1 MEVENIIINSIN
13 KLLYEEAMC
22 VWRDNFK
29 VKIKLFTIKHA
40 RNVQR
45 AKRAKEREVKREQDK
60 EMKKADEGKAEV
72 QKIAILEEKLKNI
85 EEEKCMGAIIRRRA
99 KNIVE
104 SERSKK

>member
-1 MEVENIIINSIN
+1 
-13 KLLYEEAMC
+13 
-22 VWRDNFK
+22 
-29 VKIKLFTIKHA
+29 
-40 RNVQR
+40 
-45 AKRAKEREVKREQDK
+45 
-60 EMKKADEGKAEV
+60 MKKADEGKAEV